1 MADVDVMGKRTDY
14 DTVIIG
20 AGPGGY
26 STALRAAELGLRVAV
41 VERDPTP
48 GGTCLNRGCIPTK
61 ALITA
66 ARSVE
71 QGRRAERYGIGMSV
85 NAIDFGALR
94 DYRRG
99 TVRTVVEGLSGLLR
113 FRGVDMIH
121 GEARGLRHVP
131 GSEADDM
138 AYAVDVTP
146 PDGDA
151 RGDTR
156 TITARH
162 VVVATGSRPR
172 PLPGIPF
179 SQSVIDSD
187 GALELDEFP
196 DDVIIIGSGAIAL
209 EFASLWNAA
218 GSRVTL
224 LARKNGVLSNWDRR
238 TSATMTR
245 ELKRHGIDVVTKT
258 GVTAIDTG
266 VNLGA
271 VVHYEVANGKTP
283 EEKSA
288 AAQIVLVAI
297 GRDPNTDAPWF
308 DDLGLTRDAAGYVA
322 VDGLGRTNV
331 ANVWAVG
338 DVTGGYQLAHR
349 AFEQGIAVAEAIAGL
364 DPEPVREETIPRVVF
379 SSPEAAAVGLT
390 KAQVQADGRYA
401 DVAETIYP
409 MLGNARTLMTGEN
422 GSVTVISAVPS
433 DDAGAPRIVVG
444 VHMVGPEV
452 NEIVGE
458 AEQIVGNRIPLAR
471 AARLIHPHPTFGE
484 ALGEALLKADGR
496 PLHMR

>member
-1 MADVDVMGKRTDY
+1 MTGITAEENAMDY
-14 DTVIIG
+14 DVVIVG

-26 STALRAAELGLRVAV
+26 SAALRAAELGLKVAL
-41 VERDPTP
+41 VERDERP

-71 QGRRAERYGIGMSV
+71 TGRHASRYGIDMSV
-85 NAIDFGALR
+85 NGIDFGALR

-99 TVRTVVEGLSGLLR
+99 TVHTVVEGLSGLLR
-113 FRGVDMIH
+113 FRGVEMVH
-121 GEARGLRHVP
+121 GEVRGVARANG
-131 GSEADDM
+131 GEDDAA
-138 AYAVDVTP
+138 AYAVDVTLRS
-146 PDGDA
+146 G
-151 RGDTR
+151 GEGESR
-156 TITARH
+156 TLLARH

-179 SQSVIDSD
+179 SQSVINSD
-187 GALELDEFP
+187 TALELNEFP
-196 DDVIIIGSGAIAL
+196 NDVIIIGSGAIAL

-218 GSRVTL
+218 GSHVTL

-245 ELKRHGIDVVTKT
+245 ELKRRGIDVVTKASVT
-258 GVTAIDTG
+258 GIDTG

-271 VVHYEVANGKTP
+271 AVHYRVDADRTD
-283 EEKSA
+283 EERTA

-308 DDLGLTRDAAGYVA
+308 DSLGLARDDSGYVR
-322 VDGLGRTNV
+322 VDGLGRTNL
-331 ANVWAVG
+331 ADIWAVG
-338 DVTGGYQLAHR
+338 DITGGYQLAHR
-349 AFEQGIAVAEAIAGL
+349 AFEQGIVVAEAIAGL

-390 KAQVQADGRYA
+390 RTQAQADDRYD
-401 DVAETIYP
+401 DVTETIYP
-409 MLGNARTLMTGEN
+409 MMGNARTLMTGEN
-422 GSVTVISAVPS
+422 GSVTVIGAVPADEPES
-433 DDAGAPRIVVG
+433 RHVIVG

-452 NEIVGE
+452 NELAGE
-458 AEQIVGNRIPLAR
+458 AEQLVGNAVPLSR